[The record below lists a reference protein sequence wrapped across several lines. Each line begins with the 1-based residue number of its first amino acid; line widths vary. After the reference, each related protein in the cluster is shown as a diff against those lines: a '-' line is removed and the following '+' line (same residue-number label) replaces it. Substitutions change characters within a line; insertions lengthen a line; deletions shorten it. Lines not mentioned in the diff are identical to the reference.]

1 VASPVP
7 TPVTAPELTGIFDL
21 LRVARDASIDEVL
34 AVVDTFATSAR
45 RSGVPV
51 GRILDAVETCLTPR
65 PSDEQAVAL
74 EWALAAS
81 RRAIGAAS
89 PRRVSMHPASV
100 QSASMHPQCAPTT
113 YRTASPAYATAYG
126 APHLVPLSTAS
137 PGSGSVAGGAR
148 GYAAPAISVLMR
160 RQ

>member
-1 VASPVP
+1 VA
-7 TPVTAPELTGIFDL
+7 APELTGIFDL

-45 RSGVPV
+45 LSGVPV

-81 RRAIGAAS
+81 RRAIGAGGAH
-89 PRRVSMHPASV
+89 RASMHPAIMRPASMHA
-100 QSASMHPQCAPTT
+100 ASMHPQCAPTT
-113 YRTASPAYATAYG
+113 YRTASPAYGT
-126 APHLVPLSTAS
+126 PHLVPLSTAS
-137 PGSGSVAGGAR
+137 PSAGSVAR
-148 GYAAPAISVLMR
+148 GYAAPTISVLMR